1 MGETSE
7 DLQQLQE
14 LLDTS
19 MANAGAFL
27 RASFEAPAHS
37 LSAAQLVAYFTG
49 LRTVA
54 LATVTAR
61 GEPRVAPIG
70 ALLAHGH
77 FVIPTVAAAARTR
90 HVLARPGVS
99 LTLYDGIDLAI
110 IAHGTAAVVTADD
123 PDFAEFEALQRAAE
137 GASVRDWGE
146 GVYLRVT
153 ATALYTYARYP
164 DQFPTVV

>member
-7 DLQQLQE
+7 DLRQLQE

-19 MANAGAFL
+19 MGNAGAFL

-37 LSAAQLVAYFTG
+37 LSAAQLMAYFTG

-54 LATVTAR
+54 LASVTAR

-70 ALLAHGH
+70 ALFVRGQ

-90 HVLARPGVS
+90 HLLARPGVS
-99 LTLYDGIDLAI
+99 LALYDGNDLAI
-110 IAHGTAAVVTADD
+110 IAHGTAAVVAADD

-137 GASVRDWGE
+137 GASVRDWGD
-146 GVYLRVT
+146 GVYLRIT
-153 ATALYTYARYP
+153 ANALYTYARYP
-164 DQFPTVV
+164 DQYPATI